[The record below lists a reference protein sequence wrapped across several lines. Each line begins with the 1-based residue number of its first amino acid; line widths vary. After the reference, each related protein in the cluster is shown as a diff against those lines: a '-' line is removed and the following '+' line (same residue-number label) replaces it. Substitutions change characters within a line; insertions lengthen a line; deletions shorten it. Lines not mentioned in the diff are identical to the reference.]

1 MKTKKLS
8 QISFA
13 KLRKKQGV
21 LFSVVKNDL
30 ETSSL
35 QSDSSDSTINYN
47 TSSNY
52 KYTTA
57 KETVIGSLGS
67 RQIDLGLALFAVT
80 LVGSYVDLVL

>member
-1 MKTKKLS
+1 MKTKKTKRKD
-8 QISFA
+8 FA
-13 KLRKKQGV
+13 KLHKNQGA
-21 LFSVVKNDL
+21 LFSEVKNDL
-30 ETSSL
+30 KVSSL